1 MATEVGIENKAG
13 KLRLRLPRAIAVGS
27 SRYISTGLGAT
38 PENLKKAQVVSWQIE
53 EDIKTGQL
61 DPTLERYKQ
70 QFRPKTVVVTQKQ
83 TPDLIEL
90 WFGYAEYKRH
100 QLAETT
106 YRKDYLRKFPYH
118 LRKLPTRNLTE
129 AIVIRDYLL
138 LNLSAATA
146 KKVLRSLAACCA
158 WAVKSGII
166 TVNPFAGMAADV
178 RQPKHQRAIDPFTS
192 EERTAILEAFRQR
205 KPHYLS
211 FVQFLFLT
219 GCRTGEAIALQWKHI
234 NSACTQITFCESYD
248 GELKLRKITKTG
260 VSRRFPCNQQ
270 LSSLLL
276 SIRPTNPSSD
286 SLVFTSPTGLPV
298 HNSEFTNKVWKGR
311 KDGQKFYRGIVTTL
325 VDEGKVQRYR
335 CLYNTRHTF
344 ISECIEAGVPIPQIA
359 RWVGNSPEIIMR
371 HYAGCVSSLEVPN
384 LL

>member
-1 MATEVGIENKAG
+1 MATEVGIENKVG
-13 KLRLRLPRAIAVGS
+13 KLRLRLPRAIAIGS

-38 PENLKKAQVVSWQIE
+38 PENLKKAQVVAWQIE
-53 EDIKTGQL
+53 EDIKTGHL

-70 QFRPKTVVVTQKQ
+70 QFRPKTFVVTQKRI
-83 TPDLIEL
+83 PDLLEL

-118 LRKLPTRNLTE
+118 LRKLPTRSLTD

-146 KKVLRSLAACCA
+146 KKVLRSLAACCV
-158 WAVKSGII
+158 WAVKSGLID
-166 TVNPFAGMAADV
+166 TNPFAGMAADV
-178 RQPKHQRAIDPFTS
+178 RQPKHHKTIDPFTT
-192 EERTAILEAFRQR
+192 EERNAIVEAFRQR

-248 GELKLRKITKTG
+248 GELKLRKTTKTG

-276 SIRPTNPSSD
+276 SIRPTSPSSD

-298 HNSEFTNKVWKGR
+298 NNNEFTNKVWRGR
-311 KDGQKFYRGIVTTL
+311 KDGQKVYKGIVTAL

-344 ISECIEAGVPIPQIA
+344 ISQCIEAGVPITQIA
-359 RWVGNSPEIIMR
+359 SWVGNSPEIIMR